1 MTYISR
7 NIQSSV
13 YESFEGPYIT
23 ALLGPR
29 RVGKSTLVQNYV
41 SNNPSRCWVIFN
53 MDVLAQRQRIIK
65 DELTAMV
72 QEQALCLIGQ
82 QQKIWVVIDEAQK
95 CPELFDQI
103 KILYDKFK
111 GYSIGIKFILTGSG
125 SLSLHQLSAETLAGR
140 IEILYLREFS
150 VAEIVSLKH
159 QVEIPRINILDLVC
173 NKDFID
179 SNEIARAIKQLSPY
193 KLLLEESLL
202 HYLLWGGLP
211 EVALAASEQKSLLYL
226 SNYLQTYLEKDVR
239 AIQEITNLNLYQQL
253 IEIVA
258 TQTGSI
264 REDQKILQGLS
275 CARDTL
281 KKYRGYLI
289 ATLVYQEIYPF
300 IGSTLKRLTKSP
312 KGFLLNNGLIS
323 LLTGVC
329 NLDVL
334 TKTGLIGHRFENWF
348 LQVLNI
354 WLDREIGQHRIY
366 YWRTSGGI
374 EIDFVVDKKPLVLPF
389 EVTTGIE
396 KNQKK
401 IKHLREFMRYE
412 PRVTQGFY
420 IYNGPYE
427 YDANLNIHFLPAWS
441 VGV

>member
-1 MTYISR
+1 MTYINR

-29 RVGKSTLVQNYV
+29 RVGKSTLVQTYV
-41 SNNPSRCWVIFN
+41 SKYPSRCWVTFN
-53 MDVLAQRQRIIK
+53 MDILTQRQRAVK
-65 DELTAMV
+65 NELKSMI
-72 QEQALCLIGQ
+72 QEQAFCLIGQ
-82 QQKIWVVIDEAQK
+82 TKQIWVVIDEAQK

-103 KILYDKFK
+103 KILYDQFK
-111 GYSIGIKFILTGSG
+111 DQSLGIKFILTGSG

-150 VAEIVSLKH
+150 VPEIASLKNNIE
-159 QVEIPRINILDLVC
+159 VPRLNILELASSEDPT
-173 NKDFID
+173 KSHQIK
-179 SNEIARAIKQLSPY
+179 AAIEELSPY
-193 KLLLEESLL
+193 KLILEQSLL
-202 HYLLWGGLP
+202 YYLLWGGLP
-211 EVALAASEQKSLLYL
+211 EVVLTTSEQKSLLYL

-239 AIQEITNLNLYQQL
+239 AILEITNLNIYQQL
-253 IEIVA
+253 IEIIA

-264 REDQKILQGLS
+264 REDQKILSGLG
-275 CARDTL
+275 CARETL
-281 KKYRGYLI
+281 KKYRGYLT

-323 LLTGVC
+323 LLTGIH
-329 NLDVL
+329 NLEILV
-334 TKTGLIGHRFENWF
+334 KNGLIGHRFENWF
-348 LQVLNI
+348 LQTLNI
-354 WLDREIGQHRIY
+354 WLDQYVGQHRIY

-389 EVTTGIE
+389 EVTMGTN
-396 KNQKK
+396 KDAKK
-401 IKHLREFMRYE
+401 IKHLIQFMSNEKRA
-412 PRVTQGFY
+412 TQGFY

-427 YDANLNIHFLPAWS
+427 YDTNLNIHFLPAWS
-441 VGV
+441 IY